1 MMQQP
6 YRPKK
11 QSSIHS
17 DLANFPHPTTSRGA
31 SPGASDLGKD
41 EHKEVGCSRQ
51 YVLVTAR
58 LTAVL
63 FLAQANR
70 CRSKSRCHAEILH
83 DPAGSTDRFLGCS
96 VAGGEAPASRRR
108 SRSQFRWWQPPLAPS
123 AEMAPSE
130 ILLILLER
138 GSNRAG
144 WSSSNASPISLRR
157 LPKHASSSRTWSSTA
172 SRSACP
178 RSNCW

>member
-1 MMQQP
+1 MQTFHTPQ
-6 YRPKK
+6 
-11 QSSIHS
+11 QVG
-17 DLANFPHPTTSRGA
+17 GA

-108 SRSQFRWWQPPLAPS
+108 SRSQFRWWQSPLAPS

-130 ILLILLER
+130 ILLILLESER
-138 GSNRAG
+138 KQQSWVVLFQCLGDLPEALAQACVKLAHLELHG
-144 WSSSNASPISLRR
+144 LALSL
-157 LPKHASSSRTWSSTA
+157 STEQLLVK
-172 SRSACP
+172 
-178 RSNCW
+178 